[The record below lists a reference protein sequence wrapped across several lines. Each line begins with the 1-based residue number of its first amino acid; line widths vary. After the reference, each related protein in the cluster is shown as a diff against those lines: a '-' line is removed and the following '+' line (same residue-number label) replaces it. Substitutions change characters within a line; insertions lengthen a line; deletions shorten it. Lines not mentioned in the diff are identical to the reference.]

1 MGRVD
6 LRKIFSVEFPII
18 APVVVKPLPGS
29 PGYAGDLERVIAAA
43 VKDAK
48 LLDEGG
54 VDGLSFENLGD
65 APFFKNVAP
74 PETIAS
80 LGRVIGE
87 VRRAS
92 SLPIGVNVL
101 RNCASA
107 SLALSYVH
115 GGRWIRVN
123 VLTEAYV
130 TDQGI
135 IEGTAADLMRY
146 RRMLGAE
153 GVAVFADV
161 HVKHA
166 APLVQRPIRES
177 ALDMVE
183 RGMAD
188 ALIVTG
194 PRTGSPPS
202 AEDLKALKGLKEVLI
217 GSGLD
222 HENARILLPLADG
235 AIVAS
240 CLRKGGNVM
249 NPVDLQRVRSFL
261 SIVRS
266 LRR

>member
-1 MGRVD
+1 MD
-6 LRKIFSVEFPII
+6 LAKIFKVDHPII
-18 APVVVKPLPGS
+18 APVILKALPGS
-29 PGYAGDLERVIAAA
+29 PGYAGNLESVIEFA

-48 LLDEGG
+48 LLDECG

-65 APFFKNVAP
+65 APFFSDEAP

-80 LGRVIGE
+80 FGRIIGE
-87 VRRAS
+87 ARRVS

-101 RNCASA
+101 RNCANA
-107 SLALSYVH
+107 SLALSQAY

-130 TDQGI
+130 ADQGI
-135 IEGTAADLMRY
+135 IEGVAAELMRY
-146 RRMLGAE
+146 RRALGAE
-153 GVAVFADV
+153 KVAVFADIR
-161 HVKHA
+161 VKHA
-166 APLVQRPIRES
+166 SPLAQRPIRDS

-188 ALIVTG
+188 ALVVTG

-202 AEDLKALKGLKEVLI
+202 PADLKALKGLKDILI
-217 GSGLD
+217 GSGLNQ
-222 HENARILLPLADG
+222 ENVRRLLPLADG

-240 CLRKGGNVM
+240 CFRREGYVM
-249 NPVDLQRVRSFL
+249 NPIEPQRVRNFV

>member
-1 MGRVD
+1 MD
-6 LRKIFSVEFPII
+6 LRKIFSVDLPIVAPI
-18 APVVVKPLPGS
+18 AVRPLPGS
-29 PGYAGDLERVIAAA
+29 PGFGGDLETVIAAA

-48 LLDEGG
+48 VLDEGG

-65 APFFKNVAP
+65 APFFKSDAP
-74 PETIAS
+74 PETVAS
-80 LGRVIGE
+80 LARVIGE
-87 VRRAS
+87 VKRTS

-107 SLALSYVH
+107 SLALSYAY

-135 IEGTAADLMRY
+135 VEGIAANLMRY
-146 RRMLGAE
+146 RRTLGAE

-202 AEDLKALKGLKEVLI
+202 VEDLKAVRGLKDVLI

-222 HENARILLPLADG
+222 HENARSLLPLADG

-249 NPVDLQRVRSFL
+249 NPVDPQRVRSFL
-261 SIVRS
+261 TIVRS

>member
-1 MGRVD
+1 MD
-6 LRKIFSVEFPII
+6 LRKIFSLDFPII
-18 APVVVKPLPGS
+18 APVILKALPGS
-29 PGYAGDLERVIAAA
+29 PGYAGNLERVIEAA

-48 LLDEGG
+48 ALDECG

-65 APFFKNVAP
+65 APFFKNEAP
-74 PETIAS
+74 PETVAS
-80 LGRVIGE
+80 FGRIIGE
-87 VRRAS
+87 ARRAS

-107 SLALSYVH
+107 SLALSHAY

-135 IEGTAADLMRY
+135 IEGVAAELMRY
-146 RRMLGAE
+146 RRALGAE
-153 GVAVFADV
+153 NVAVFADV
-161 HVKHA
+161 RVKHA
-166 APLVQRPIRES
+166 SPLVERPIRVS

-202 AEDLKALKGLKEVLI
+202 SGDLKALRGLKEVLI
-217 GSGLD
+217 GSGLNQ
-222 HENARILLPLADG
+222 ENVRRLLPLADG

-240 CLRKGGNVM
+240 SFRKEGAVM
-249 NPVDLQRVRSFL
+249 NPIDPQRVRSFI

>member
-1 MGRVD
+1 MA
-6 LRKIFSVEFPII
+6 LRKIFSVAFPII
-18 APVVVKPLPGS
+18 APIAVRPLPGS
-29 PGYAGDLERVIAAA
+29 PGYGGDLETVVAAA

-65 APFFKNVAP
+65 APFFKSDAP
-74 PETIAS
+74 PETVAS
-80 LGRVIGE
+80 LARVIGE
-87 VRRAS
+87 VKRAS

-107 SLALSYVH
+107 SLALSYAY

-135 IEGTAADLMRY
+135 IEGIAADLMRY

-177 ALDMVE
+177 ARDMVE
-183 RGMAD
+183 RGRAD

-194 PRTGSPPS
+194 PRTGSPP
-202 AEDLKALKGLKEVLI
+202 AGEVPKALKGPKEDLI
-217 GSGLD
+217 GSGPA
-222 HENARILLPLADG
+222 HQNG
-235 AIVAS
+235 
-240 CLRKGGNVM
+240 
-249 NPVDLQRVRSFL
+249 RS
-261 SIVRS
+261 
-266 LRR
+266 

>member
-1 MGRVD
+1 MD
-6 LRKIFSVEFPII
+6 LRKIFSVELPII
-18 APVVVKPLPGS
+18 APIVLKPLPGS
-29 PGYAGDLERVIAAA
+29 PGYGGDLEVVITAA
-43 VKDAK
+43 VKEGKA
-48 LLDEGG
+48 LEEGG

-65 APFFKNVAP
+65 APFFKNEAP

-80 LGRVIGE
+80 LARVIGE
-87 VRRAS
+87 VKRAS
-92 SLPIGVNVL
+92 SLPVGVNVL

-107 SLALSYVH
+107 SLALSYAY
-115 GGRWIRVN
+115 GGKWIRVN

-130 TDQGI
+130 TDQGL
-135 IEGTAADLMRY
+135 IEGIAAELMRY
-146 RRMLGAE
+146 RRTLGAE

-161 HVKHA
+161 HVKHG
-166 APLVQRPIRES
+166 APLAQRPIRES
-177 ALDMVE
+177 ALDIVE

-202 AEDLKALKGLKEVLI
+202 AEDLKAVKGLKDVLI

-222 HENARILLPLADG
+222 HENVRRLLPLADG

-240 CLRKGGNVM
+240 CFREGGNVL
-249 NPVDLQRVRSFL
+249 NLVDPQRVRSFL

>member
-1 MGRVD
+1 MD
-6 LRKIFSVEFPII
+6 LRKIFAVEFPII

-29 PGYAGDLERVIAAA
+29 PGYAGDLEGVVATA

-65 APFFKNVAP
+65 APFFKNDAP

-87 VRRAS
+87 VKRDS

-107 SLALSYVH
+107 SLALSHAY

-135 IEGTAADLMRY
+135 VEGIAADLMRY

-202 AEDLKALKGLKEVLI
+202 AEDLKAVKGLKDVLI
-217 GSGLD
+217 GSGLN
-222 HENARILLPLADG
+222 HENVRSLLPLADG
-235 AIVAS
+235 AIVAT
-240 CLRKGGNVM
+240 CFRKGDNVL
-249 NPVDLQRVRSFL
+249 NPVDPQRVRSFL
-261 SIVRS
+261 STVRS

>member
-1 MGRVD
+1 MD
-6 LRKIFSVEFPII
+6 LRKIFSVDLPII
-18 APVVVKPLPGS
+18 APIAVKALPGS
-29 PGYAGDLERVIAAA
+29 PGYGGDLETVVAAA

-65 APFFKNVAP
+65 APFFKNDAP

-87 VRRAS
+87 VKRES

-107 SLALSYVH
+107 SLALSYAY

-135 IEGTAADLMRY
+135 VEGIAADLMRY

-202 AEDLKALKGLKEVLI
+202 AEDLKAVKGLKDVLI
-217 GSGLD
+217 GSGLN
-222 HENARILLPLADG
+222 HENVRSLLPVADG
-235 AIVAS
+235 AIVAT
-240 CLRKGGNVM
+240 CFRKGDNVL

-261 SIVRS
+261 STVRS

>member
-1 MGRVD
+1 
-6 LRKIFSVEFPII
+6 
-18 APVVVKPLPGS
+18 VV
-29 PGYAGDLERVIAAA
+29 AAA

-65 APFFKNVAP
+65 APFFKNDAP

-87 VRRAS
+87 VKRES

-107 SLALSYVH
+107 SLALSYAY

-135 IEGTAADLMRY
+135 VEGIAADLMRY

-202 AEDLKALKGLKEVLI
+202 AEDLKAVKGLKDVLI
-217 GSGLD
+217 GSGLN
-222 HENARILLPLADG
+222 HENVRSLLPVADG
-235 AIVAS
+235 AIVAT
-240 CLRKGGNVM
+240 CFRKGDNVL

-261 SIVRS
+261 STVRS

>member
-1 MGRVD
+1 VD
-6 LRKIFSVEFPII
+6 LRKIFPVELPIVAPI
-18 APVVVKPLPGS
+18 AVKSLPGS

-48 LLDEGG
+48 VLDESG

-65 APFFKNVAP
+65 APFFKNDAP

-87 VRRAS
+87 VKRVS

-101 RNCASA
+101 RNCARA
-107 SLALSYVH
+107 SLALSYAY

-135 IEGTAADLMRY
+135 IEGIAADLMRY

-183 RGMAD
+183 RGLAD

-202 AEDLKALKGLKEVLI
+202 PEDLKAVRGLKDVLI
-217 GSGLD
+217 GSGLN
-222 HENARILLPLADG
+222 HENARSLLPLADG
-235 AIVAS
+235 AIVAT
-240 CLRKGGNVM
+240 CFRKGDNVL
-249 NPVDLQRVRSFL
+249 NPVDPQRVRSFL